1 VAPPR
6 ILPLLTAL
14 ATGCLGVAARGP
26 TPASDATEPDG
37 DVASQAR
44 DALASDLPAD
54 ATSSLA
60 PDAPAPDAALPADAA
75 AADAPPPDLAATG
88 AFENSLGMRFLPL
101 PGTKALISIW
111 ETRVRDFE
119 AYAQAT
125 GAAVPHPDFPETAL
139 QPKASVSRKEAEAFA
154 TWLTAKEESEKILAP
169 NQRYR
174 LPTDAEWDAA
184 IETGHTGGPF
194 PWGTNFPP
202 PDHFANYG
210 LTNDGFAY
218 TAPVGS
224 FPPNRLGL
232 YDLAGNLWEWIGQ
245 GCTSGGA
252 YLVRGA
258 GWNAHNQPYLA
269 TDFHYCF
276 AADLVGHH
284 NVGFRLVLSAP

>member
-1 VAPPR
+1 MAR
-6 ILPLLTAL
+6 ILPLLAAL
-14 ATGCLGVAARGP
+14 ATGCLGVAPRGP
-26 TPASDATEPDG
+26 APASDAAEPDAAG
-37 DVASQAR
+37 GPAR
-44 DALASDLPAD
+44 DVSAAD
-54 ATSSLA
+54 HADDAGLNLA
-60 PDAPAPDAALPADAA
+60 PDPPDAPGATVLADAA
-75 AADAPPPDLAATG
+75 AADAPPPDLPPTG
-88 AFENSLGMRFLPL
+88 AFENSLGMRFLPV

-125 GAAVPHPDFPETAL
+125 SSAVPHPDFPETAL

-154 TWLTAKEESEKILAP
+154 AWLTAKEQSEGILAAG
-169 NQRYR
+169 QRYR

-184 IETGHTGGPF
+184 IEAGRTGGPF
-194 PWGTNFPP
+194 PWGTGFPP

-245 GCTSGGA
+245 GCASGGA

-258 GWNAHNQPYLA
+258 GWNARNQPYLA
-269 TDFHYCF
+269 ADFHYCF

>member
-1 VAPPR
+1 MPR
-6 ILPLLTAL
+6 TLPLLAAL
-14 ATGCLGVAARGP
+14 ATGCLGVTARGP
-26 TPASDATEPDG
+26 GPASDAGEPDAAPPAG
-37 DVASQAR
+37 DASAP
-44 DALASDLPAD
+44 AFPAD
-54 ATSSLA
+54 SASA
-60 PDAPAPDAALPADAA
+60 PPPDAPAPDALLADAT
-75 AADAPPPDLAATG
+75 AADAPPPDGPATG
-88 AFENSLGMRFLPL
+88 AFENSLGMRFLPV

-111 ETRVRDFE
+111 ETRARDFE

-125 GAAVPHPDFPETAL
+125 GAAIPHPDFPETAL

-154 TWLTAKEESEKILAP
+154 TWLTANEQSEGTLAP
-169 NQRYR
+169 TQRYR

-184 IETGHTGGPF
+184 IGLGHTGGPF
-194 PWGTNFPP
+194 PWGSNFPP

-245 GCTSGGA
+245 GCATGGP

-258 GWNAHNQPYLA
+258 GWNARNHPYLA
-269 TDFHYCF
+269 ADFHYCF